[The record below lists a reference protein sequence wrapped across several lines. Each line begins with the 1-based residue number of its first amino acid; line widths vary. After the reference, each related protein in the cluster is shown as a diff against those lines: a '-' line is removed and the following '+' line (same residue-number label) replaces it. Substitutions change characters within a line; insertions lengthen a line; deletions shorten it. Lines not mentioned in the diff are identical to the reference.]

1 MALMQGIEMVRI
13 LLAAPLVA
21 VPLMSIAS
29 ESEQAEKF
37 GYEHIQLE
45 LGAGTTNE
53 EWLDNS
59 NATTIA
65 LGGNYLIADNW
76 LFNVDYS
83 AQFFHPD
90 DFTLRIDRLLFGG
103 GYRYGINDV
112 FDVYGIYGLGAIKAK
127 AKNDTTD
134 RTISSE
140 SEFIQAATFGAN
152 YLFSEKLIG
161 TAEISIN
168 RSDIVDE
175 NNYKLAFNYQWHK
188 VIGTGV
194 YYQLRD
200 TDYRGSSSEH
210 INEVGIGFKFI
221 Y

>member
-1 MALMQGIEMVRI
+1 MALMQGIKMVRI

-21 VPLMSIAS
+21 LPLMSIAS

-59 NATTIA
+59 NATTIV

-90 DFTLRIDRLLFGG
+90 DFTLRIDLLLSVS
-103 GYRYGINDV
+103 YTH
-112 FDVYGIYGLGAIKAK
+112 LTLP
-127 AKNDTTD
+127 TT
-134 RTISSE
+134 
-140 SEFIQAATFGAN
+140 
-152 YLFSEKLIG
+152 
-161 TAEISIN
+161 
-168 RSDIVDE
+168 
-175 NNYKLAFNYQWHK
+175 
-188 VIGTGV
+188 
-194 YYQLRD
+194 
-200 TDYRGSSSEH
+200 
-210 INEVGIGFKFI
+210 
-221 Y
+221 